1 MHDEP
6 VLHIEFEALYESDKY
21 VQNCTHHMIMAERQ
35 KITEKSQG
43 SFRTAA
49 GGRSSLNF

>member
-21 VQNCTHHMIMAERQ
+21 VQNCTHHMAMERDKENKTENTQ
-35 KITEKSQG
+35 KTSKK
-43 SFRTAA
+43 
-49 GGRSSLNF
+49 